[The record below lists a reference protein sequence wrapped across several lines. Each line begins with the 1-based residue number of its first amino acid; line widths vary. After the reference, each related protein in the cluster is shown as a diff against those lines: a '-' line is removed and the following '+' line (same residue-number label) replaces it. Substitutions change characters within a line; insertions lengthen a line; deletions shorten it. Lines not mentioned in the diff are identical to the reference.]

1 MKKALKIAGLLVLA
15 LAVTVT
21 AALWSSI
28 RELKKLAAEEI
39 LAPDL
44 SDAADGTW
52 RGRTDWKLIQVELDV
67 TVRDGEIT
75 CIELIKHVN
84 GRGAKAEAILDRIL
98 AAQSTDVDVI
108 SGATFSS
115 RAILHAVADAL
126 NNSK

>member
-67 TVRDGEIT
+67 SVR
-75 CIELIKHVN
+75 
-84 GRGAKAEAILDRIL
+84 AILDRIL

>member
-52 RGRTDWKLIQVELDV
+52 RGRTD
-67 TVRDGEIT
+67 
-75 CIELIKHVN
+75 
-84 GRGAKAEAILDRIL
+84 
-98 AAQSTDVDVI
+98 
-108 SGATFSS
+108 
-115 RAILHAVADAL
+115 
-126 NNSK
+126 